1 MVSPIVHLKSRP
13 DIRRLRHNIVR
24 GELELTMLC
33 LICTEQVIT
42 ADETFDGISS
52 ELATLVENNETDAT
66 YAVEAYGNDYLI
78 GASSGGT
85 VSITDRLS
93 GADSPSSRISSS
105 YQYLSDKFADGGSL
119 GAMNES
125 AYTHRGNL
133 FKGEAV
139 VASQYYLDDPTGDIS
154 WRLTSAFSE
163 VTFYGYIWM
172 PFYMTAAVFGI
183 TSFLSVWTAWCQIR
197 GLPKPKF
204 GGLPTV
210 VTCIFG
216 LFVLWVV
223 VVTINTNDAISD
235 ALSDRAAL

>member
-1 MVSPIVHLKSRP
+1 MHICC
-13 DIRRLRHNIVR
+13 
-24 GELELTMLC
+24 LTRV
-33 LICTEQVIT
+33 EQVIF
-42 ADETFDGISS
+42 AVQMLSGISAD
-52 ELATLVENNETDAT
+52 LAKLVENNETDAT
-66 YAVEAYGNDYLI
+66 YVVGASGNDYLI

-125 AYTHRGNL
+125 VYTNTGNL

-139 VASQYYLDDPTGDIS
+139 VASQYYLDDPTGDIA